1 MSTEDTALALDEKLA
16 TSTVQGE
23 VVSITARA
31 LDTPGRFLVDARHNH
46 FVSDAKASAGG
57 PGESVQAGELLL
69 SSLAS
74 CGLALVQKEAL
85 ARGLHLQRAEVEVNF
100 ERDPDD
106 GTRYRSI
113 RLNFGLGGVA
123 LDTAQALVD
132 AFTGACPIYNTLRRG
147 GPIAAQ
153 VQVLH

>member
-1 MSTEDTALALDEKLA
+1 MSAVIDPNAPPA
-16 TSTVQGE
+16 TTHGE
-23 VVSITARA
+23 VVAIHAKA
-31 LDTPGRFLVDARHNH
+31 LDTSGRFLVSARHNH

-57 PGESVQAGELLL
+57 PGEAVQAGELLL

-85 ARGLHLQRAEVEVNF
+85 AREVWLTRTEVEVRF

-106 GTRYRSI
+106 GTRYREI
-113 RLNFGLGGVA
+113 RLDFAIGGVE
-123 LDTAQALVD
+123 LTVAQALVD

-147 GPIAAQ
+147 GPIRAN
-153 VQVLH
+153 VRTLP